1 MSNTPISNLPSTPA
15 LSGSELV
22 PMVQNNTTV
31 RATALQIAQ
40 LNIGPTG
47 PPGGTGGVGPTGPT
61 GAIGFIWSAVPGST
75 GASGTTGDTAH
86 DSAYL
91 YVCVGVDE
99 WKRTSL
105 DYWT

>member
-1 MSNTPISNLPSTPA
+1 MARTQITRQQVLNRTITTDDIDGGLTAGYVLTTGVSGAVAWEAPA
-15 LSGSELV
+15 
-22 PMVQNNTTV
+22 
-31 RATALQIAQ
+31 
-40 LNIGPTG
+40 
-47 PPGGTGGVGPTGPT
+47 GVDGVTGPTGPT